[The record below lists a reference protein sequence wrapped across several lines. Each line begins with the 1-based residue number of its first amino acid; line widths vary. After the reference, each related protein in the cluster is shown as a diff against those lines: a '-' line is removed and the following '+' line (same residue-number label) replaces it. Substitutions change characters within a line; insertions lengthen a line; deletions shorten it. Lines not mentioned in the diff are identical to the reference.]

1 MAKLMLGTR
10 EVTPSIYKDASSKYG
25 ATIDNMLGNV
35 DANGSLQFPNVANEI
50 IFSGVKEIRNS
61 ALKYKFYG
69 SGITAVSFP
78 DLEIFDG
85 NMGYAFADCKNLET
99 ISFPKL
105 QRFSNA
111 DGNMF
116 NSCSNIVSV
125 EFPELTKV
133 GGYQAFDRAFRGCS
147 KLKTVTFYKLEE
159 ITQGNTFEW
168 AFSSCTAL
176 ENVYFYGLKSIAQT
190 SAFTGLLSQ
199 NSSGSVKNIH
209 FPSNQQTLISR
220 LSDYPLFGGT
230 SGYVNLL
237 FDLPATS

>member
-35 DANGSLQFPNVANEI
+35 DANGSLQFPNVTNEI

-61 ALKYKFYG
+61 SLRYKFYG

-116 NSCSNIVSV
+116 NSCPNIVSV

-133 GGYQAFDRAFRGCS
+133 GGYQAFDRAFRCCS
-147 KLKTVTFYKLEE
+147 KLKTVTFSKLEE

-220 LSDYPLFGGT
+220 LYDYPLFGGT

-237 FDLPATS
+237 FDLPATN

>member
-1 MAKLMLGTR
+1 MAKLYLGTR
-10 EVTPSIYKDASSKYG
+10 EVTPSIYKDAASKYG

-35 DANGSLQFPNVANEI
+35 DANGSLQYPNETNEI

-85 NMGYAFADCKNLET
+85 DMGYAFADCKNLKT

-125 EFPELTKV
+125 EFPELTDV
-133 GGYQAFDRAFRGCS
+133 GGFHCFDRAFRGCS
-147 KLKTVTFYKLEE
+147 KLKTITFYKLEQ
-159 ITQGNTFEW
+159 INQSRTFEW
-168 AFSSCTAL
+168 AFSSCEAL
-176 ENVYFYGLKSIAQT
+176 ENVYFYGLKTIAQT
-190 SAFTGLLSQ
+190 DAFAGLLSQ

-220 LSDYPLFGGT
+220 LYDYPLFGGT